1 MTSKT
6 NDKELKPTLVL
17 GASPKPD
24 RYAYK
29 AIKMLEQY
37 GHPVVAVGNKEVD
50 VDGVPIVKS
59 IPANETID
67 TLTMYLSARNQV
79 DYYDA
84 ILSLKPKRVIFNPGA
99 ENYEF
104 SRTLNEQGIETE
116 NACTLVLL
124 SIGAY

>member
-1 MTSKT
+1 MESKR
-6 NDKELKPTLVL
+6 TLVL

-37 GHPVVAVGNKEVD
+37 GHPIVAVGNKEVD

-59 IPANETID
+59 IPTNETID
-67 TLTMYLSARNQV
+67 TLTMYLSARNQEV
-79 DYYDA
+79 YYDA
-84 ILSLKPKRVIFNPGA
+84 ILALKPKRVIFNPGA

-104 SRTLNEQGIETE
+104 SRILNEQGIETE